1 MRFALKTTLAAATL
15 ALAGTAASAQDQT
28 IVDIAV
34 GNADFETLVAAVTA
48 AGLAET
54 LASEGPFTVFAPTDD
69 AFAALP
75 EGTVDDL
82 LKPEN
87 KDKLTQVLLYHVVPG
102 KVMSGDIPIGT
113 MAADTA
119 AEGEKLCVTLDG
131 GVMLD
136 DGSGGGAQCQCR
148 HHEAGVGV
156 GAGHVG

>member
-87 KDKLTQVLLYHVVPG
+87 KDKLQAILKYHVV
-102 KVMSGDIPIGT
+102 SGAVD
-113 MAADTA
+113 ARTA
-119 AEGEKLCVTLDG
+119 
-131 GVMLD
+131 
-136 DGSGGGAQCQCR
+136 
-148 HHEAGVGV
+148 V
-156 GAGHVG
+156 GAGEATTLQGGKVSIAIQDGRVTIDGAHVVASDVRATNGIVHVIDSVILPN